1 MSNLTLSIGTEN
13 TAEIEETGIP
23 FLIQFKC
30 LKNVLN
36 GAIFVFPDIS
46 LRHQFSDHF
55 LPHIPHENV
64 KHNLK

>member
-1 MSNLTLSIGTEN
+1 MSNLILSIKAEN

-36 GAIFVFPDIS
+36 GDIFVFPDSS
-46 LRHQFSDHF
+46 LSH
-55 LPHIPHENV
+55 
-64 KHNLK
+64 